1 MSRFAPI
8 ILAVLTAGST
18 ALLAQAPPAPAAP
31 VQVTPAAP
39 LQVTPPGAAPAATPA
54 QDPNALK
61 WSAES
66 IDYNAKP
73 GEQSAPFT
81 FIVTNVSDTEV
92 SINSLR
98 TSCGCTV
105 AQLPTT
111 PYKLAPGS
119 NVPINVTMDLRGK
132 SGSVTKT
139 VSVDSSAGFKSLLV
153 KVNMP
158 SEPAPATTATPAA
171 SPAMDRAKN
180 IQNALADRQAVFKG
194 DCASCHVEK
203 GKGKMGQELYAASCG
218 ICHDAEH
225 RAAMVP
231 DLKVPRTQRDLAF
244 WQKWIMEGK
253 PGTMMPAFAQIHGG
267 PLTQE
272 QIDSLT
278 VYLFQNYPKAPK
290 VVAANPN
297 AAPAILSPSIIPPA
311 PAVKN

>member
-1 MSRFAPI
+1 
-8 ILAVLTAGST
+8 
-18 ALLAQAPPAPAAP
+18 
-31 VQVTPAAP
+31 
-39 LQVTPPGAAPAATPA
+39 
-54 QDPNALK
+54 
-61 WSAES
+61 
-66 IDYNAKP
+66 
-73 GEQSAPFT
+73 
-81 FIVTNVSDTEV
+81 
-92 SINSLR
+92 
-98 TSCGCTV
+98 
-105 AQLPTT
+105 
-111 PYKLAPGS
+111 
-119 NVPINVTMDLRGK
+119 VTMDLRGK

-158 SEPAPATTATPAA
+158 SEPAPATTATPATPAA

-203 GKGKMGQELYAASCG
+203 GKGKMGLELYAASCG

-278 VYLFQNYPKAPK
+278 IYLFQNYPKAPK
-290 VVAANPN
+290 VVAATPP
-297 AAPAILSPSIIPPA
+297 AAPAILSPSLIPPA
-311 PAVKN
+311 PPVKN

>member
-1 MSRFAPI
+1 MSRFSSI
-8 ILAVLTAGST
+8 IFAVLTAGST

-31 VQVTPAAP
+31 VPAASAAP
-39 LQVTPPGAAPAATPA
+39 LLQVTPPAAAAAPA

-66 IDYNAKP
+66 IDYNAKA

-81 FIVTNVSDTEV
+81 FIVTNVSNTEV

-139 VSVDSSAGFKSLLV
+139 VSVDSTAGFKSLLV

-158 SEPAPATTATPAA
+158 AEAAPATTATPAA
-171 SPAMDRAKN
+171 AQGMDRAKN

-203 GKGKMGQELYAASCG
+203 GKGKMGPELYAASCG

-267 PLTQE
+267 PLTQD

-278 VYLFQNYPKAPK
+278 IYLFQNYPKAPK
-290 VVAANPN
+290 VVAAT
-297 AAPAILSPSIIPPA
+297 PSASQTIVPSSIVPPA

>member
-1 MSRFAPI
+1 MSRFALI
-8 ILAVLTAGST
+8 VFAVLTAGST
-18 ALLAQAPPAPAAP
+18 ALLAQAPPAPATP
-31 VQVTPAAP
+31 VP
-39 LQVTPPGAAPAATPA
+39 VTPPGAVQVPPAAAPATAPA

-81 FIVTNVSDTEV
+81 FIVTNVSANAV

-111 PYKLAPGS
+111 PYNLLPGS

-139 VSVDSSAGFKSLLV
+139 VSVDSSVGFKSLLV
-153 KVNMP
+153 KVNLP
-158 SEPAPATTATPAA
+158 SEPAPANITATPAT
-171 SPAMDRAKN
+171 PGMDRAKN

-203 GKGKMGQELYAASCG
+203 GKGKMGQDLYAASCG

-267 PLTQE
+267 PLTQD

-278 VYLFQNYPKAPK
+278 IYLFQNYPKEPK
-290 VVAANPN
+290 VVAATPK
-297 AAPAILSPSIIPPA
+297 AAPSIISPSVVPPA
-311 PAVKN
+311 PPVKN